1 MNFIII
7 FMHEQ
12 AYGYIVILRIYVKKL
27 ILHMC
32 STFQYMYVRYTACQL
47 SQQNL
52 SKNYVQCVL
61 YEYIN

>member
-12 AYGYIVILRIYVKKL
+12 VYGHIVILRIYVKKL
-27 ILHMC
+27 ILHMR
-32 STFQYMYVRYTACQL
+32 STFQYMYVRYYTAGQL

-52 SKNYVQCVL
+52 
-61 YEYIN
+61 